1 MKLRKLKFFMIR
13 LHKKIKK
20 ALIVTAFPLGLALG
34 IVLALSISMFTS
46 VSYAGIITDTFPRGD
61 ISEGLD
67 FQGNFD
73 YAANTADISGTSGVG
88 IAIDD
93 AYFTSDSVADADA
106 TVTVTAD
113 GSNDDWQQGTYGQTA
128 TNDALENTSDN
139 ALAPTSKVSEPS
151 SVTIILLGF
160 FVIGVGRLMREHTK
174 HG

>member
-46 VSYAGIITDTFPRGD
+46 VSYAGIITDTFHRGD

-73 YAANTADISGTSGVG
+73 YAANSADISGTNGVG

-93 AYFTSDSVADADA
+93 TYFTNDTVADA

-113 GSNDDWQQGTYGQTA
+113 RSSGDWQQGTYGQTA